1 MENLMTFERH
11 KDKRIN
17 EMHERFLEYT
27 LKKKKGKLLGN
38 VSSEMKSV

>member
-1 MENLMTFERH
+1 MENLMTFEKH

-27 LKKKKGKLLGN
+27 RIKKKENRWAKQ
-38 VSSEMKSV
+38 S